1 MALGLTRELRHVE
14 MSGVEYLK
22 CVLGPPI
29 KYLLNLSSTFPYTL
43 DTEPQNVRPYVL
55 FLCNYIDIVSL
66 FSFFFY

>member
-1 MALGLTRELRHVE
+1 MHGIARRARGLTRELRHVE

-43 DTEPQNVRPYVL
+43 DTEPQNVRHVILIMQYNCYCL
-55 FLCNYIDIVSL
+55 
-66 FSFFFY
+66 